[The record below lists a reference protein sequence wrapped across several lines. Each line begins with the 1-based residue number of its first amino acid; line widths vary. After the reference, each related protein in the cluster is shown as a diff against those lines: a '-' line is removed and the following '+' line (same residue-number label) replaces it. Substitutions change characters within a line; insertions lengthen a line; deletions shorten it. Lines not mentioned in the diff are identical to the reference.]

1 MKSCEHLTKHEIPR
15 ICGGVS
21 STFGASS
28 RTFADSPHLRGCF
41 PKSIAELKAGG
52 RFPASAGVFPT
63 RGGFGRPAQEIPRI
77 CGGVSEVEL
86 RIDDV
91 GEDSP
96 HLRGCFRSL
105 SHSPPPSVRFPASA
119 GVFPMSAAHSGI
131 PSQIPRICGGV
142 SGSSGRFRGDLR
154 DSPHLRGCF
163 RGAPGRPRFLPRFPA
178 SAGVFLR
185 RSNLLIIRRQ
195 IPRICGGV
203 SAPVLKTGGP
213 NGSSLHL
220 RGCFRREARTH
231 PIDYEFPASAG
242 VFLLPRGALALSSRV
257 PRICGGVSDTY
268 IIEPGVMASSPHL
281 RGCF

>member
-119 GVFPMSAAHSGI
+119 GVFPGRTGASSV
-131 PSQIPRICGGV
+131 PSEIPRICGGV
-142 SGSSGRFRGDLR
+142 SALYQSRTKIPQDSPHLRGCFQLFEHAFAVALRFPASAGVFPRAVKAGIVIVEIPRICGGVSMISSISASHFR

-163 RGAPGRPRFLPRFPA
+163 YVVAICLSFAARFPA
-178 SAGVFLR
+178 SAGVFLH
-185 RSNLLIIRRQ
+185 RS
-195 IPRICGGV
+195 
-203 SAPVLKTGGP
+203 
-213 NGSSLHL
+213 
-220 RGCFRREARTH
+220 
-231 PIDYEFPASAG
+231 
-242 VFLLPRGALALSSRV
+242 
-257 PRICGGVSDTY
+257 
-268 IIEPGVMASSPHL
+268 
-281 RGCF
+281 